1 MSGRGQGRVGAEG
14 QRRGRRRGRRQTPLC
29 PDARARFAR
38 CVLTRILRLVLPCVS
53 MRGRR
58 PACNVCARRT
68 PPGPTQGLAVRL
80 AVASGSS
87 AHGTRTPARAL
98 GLVRVCE
105 RPREAPGAAR
115 PSCPALR
122 ARPARRATARGR
134 PARPG
139 PARRCTVVTA
149 IATHTGE
156 RGRCAC
162 RSDRCGERTGVKAS
176 IFDVATSGG
185 GRRVRDPARPEASTP
200 GATPEGRAGRG
211 RTGTAQPQGP
221 PGLCSPLQS
230 PGVQGRR
237 LLPPPPPHAP
247 PTRGPT
253 GPWGGSELPLPPWPA
268 LPRRREGRG
277 RKRPCGPLRPAPRGG
292 RATAELPG
300 LT

>member
-1 MSGRGQGRVGAEG
+1 MSGRGQGRVGAE
-14 QRRGRRRGRRQTPLC
+14 GRRRGRRQTPLC

-38 CVLTRILRLVLPCVS
+38 CVLTRILRPVLPCVS
-53 MRGRR
+53 TRGRR

-68 PPGPTQGLAVRL
+68 PPGPTRGLAVRL

-87 AHGTRTPARAL
+87 AHGTRAPARAL

-122 ARPARRATARGR
+122 ARPARYATARGR

-139 PARRCTVVTA
+139 PARRCTVVAA

-176 IFDVATSGG
+176 VFDVATSGG
-185 GRRVRDPARPEASTP
+185 GRRVRDPARPGASTP

-211 RTGTAQPQGP
+211 RTGTAR
-221 PGLCSPLQS
+221 PLQPPPVPRGAGPKAAS
-230 PGVQGRR
+230 PAPSSRPAHARSHRAVGGARSFHSRRGPLCHGGGRGGDESGPADPSGRR
-237 LLPPPPPHAP
+237 RVAA
-247 PTRGPT
+247 
-253 GPWGGSELPLPPWPA
+253 E
-268 LPRRREGRG
+268 RR
-277 RKRPCGPLRPAPRGG
+277 LSY
-292 RATAELPG
+292 LD
-300 LT
+300 

>member
-1 MSGRGQGRVGAEG
+1 MRAHADLTPRALLCVHAWQTARV
-14 QRRGRRRGRRQTPLC
+14 QRVCPPHPSR
-29 PDARARFAR
+29 PDAGLGRATR
-38 CVLTRILRLVLPCVS
+38 CGQWELS
-53 MRGRR
+53 
-58 PACNVCARRT
+58 AWDSS
-68 PPGPTQGLAVRL
+68 PG
-80 AVASGSS
+80 S
-87 AHGTRTPARAL
+87 AL
-98 GLVRVCE
+98 GLVRFCE
-105 RPREAPGAAR
+105 QPREAPGAAR

-162 RSDRCGERTGVKAS
+162 RSDRCRESTGVKAS
-176 IFDVATSGG
+176 VFDVATSGG
-185 GRRVRDPARPEASTP
+185 GRRVRDPARPGASTP

-221 PGLCSPLQS
+221 PGLCSPLRS

-277 RKRPCGPLRPAPRGG
+277 RKWPCGPLRPAPRGG

>member
-1 MSGRGQGRVGAEG
+1 MSGRGQGRVGAE
-14 QRRGRRRGRRQTPLC
+14 GRRRGRRQTPLC

-38 CVLTRILRLVLPCVS
+38 CVLTRILRPVLSCVS
-53 MRGRR
+53 TRGRR

-68 PPGPTQGLAVRL
+68 PPGPTRGLAVRL

-87 AHGTRTPARAL
+87 AHGTRAPARAL
-98 GLVRVCE
+98 GLVRFCE
-105 RPREAPGAAR
+105 QPREAPGAAR

-122 ARPARRATARGR
+122 ARPARYATARGR

-139 PARRCTVVTA
+139 PARRCTVVAA

-176 IFDVATSGG
+176 VFDVATSGG
-185 GRRVRDPARPEASTP
+185 GRRVRDPARPGASTP

-221 PGLCSPLQS
+221 PGLCSPLRF
-230 PGVQGRR
+230 PRVQG
-237 LLPPPPPHAP
+237 
-247 PTRGPT
+247 
-253 GPWGGSELPLPPWPA
+253 
-268 LPRRREGRG
+268 
-277 RKRPCGPLRPAPRGG
+277 
-292 RATAELPG
+292 
-300 LT
+300 